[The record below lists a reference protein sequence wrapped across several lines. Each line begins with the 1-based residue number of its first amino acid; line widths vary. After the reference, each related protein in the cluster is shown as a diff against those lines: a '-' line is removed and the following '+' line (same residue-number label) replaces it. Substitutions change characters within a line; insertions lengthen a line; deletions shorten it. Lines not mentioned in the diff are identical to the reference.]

1 MAEKLT
7 CADCGREF
15 TVPDAVL
22 AKYPGWRPRLCLS
35 CRRRQE
41 GKGGAAGG
49 RARAS
54 SARGPGA
61 ASAGSSSAARPAG
74 PRGPATVHPT
84 GDPALDRKLAEI
96 LARFDGGPTDGLFT
110 DGGCSGNPGPGGWGA
125 VLVKGDAILAQ
136 AHGRAAETTNNRM
149 ELSALIA
156 GFKLLPAEDEVTVWS
171 DSELCVKTVTEW
183 APGWERRGWR
193 RKGGPIAN
201 LELVKELYALALA
214 RPRAHLRWIKAHDGS
229 RWNEYVD
236 TLSTGHLR

>member
-1 MAEKLT
+1 MTESLI
-7 CADCGREF
+7 CAACGKAF

-22 AKYPGWRPRLCLS
+22 AKYPGWRPRLCLA
-35 CRRRQE
+35 CRRRE
-41 GKGGAAGG
+41 ETGKGAAAPRRAAPPRESG
-49 RARAS
+49 R
-54 SARGPGA
+54 P
-61 ASAGSSSAARPAG
+61 AGQPAG
-74 PRGPATVHPT
+74 PRKPASAHPT
-84 GDPALDRKLAEI
+84 GDPGLDRKLALVLERH
-96 LARFDGGPTDGLFT
+96 AGGPSDGLFT

-125 VLVKGDAILAQ
+125 VLVRDDTIVAQ
-136 AHGRAAETTNNRM
+136 AHGRERETTNNRM

-156 GFKLLPAEDEVTVWS
+156 GYKLLGPEDEVTVWS

-201 LELVKELYALALA
+201 LELVQELYALARS
-214 RPRAHLRWIKAHDGS
+214 RPRAQLRWIKAHDGS